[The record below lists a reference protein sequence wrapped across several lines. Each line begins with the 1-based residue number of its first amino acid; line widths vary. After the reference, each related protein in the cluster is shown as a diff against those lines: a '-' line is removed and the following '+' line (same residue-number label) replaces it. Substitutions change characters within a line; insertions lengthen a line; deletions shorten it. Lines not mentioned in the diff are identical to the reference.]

1 MINNFIKNTFVKNF
15 LISKLI
21 SIRSLGS
28 WILSTLLLYAIYL
41 FCKVTSHI
49 FWRES
54 QITWRRLYPSQR
66 NMCNEILE

>member
-28 WILSTLLLYAIYL
+28 WILSTLLLYTIYL
-41 FCKVTSHI
+41 FCKIIAI
-49 FWRES
+49 FSEGKVKSLEEGYIRV
-54 QITWRRLYPSQR
+54 
-66 NMCNEILE
+66 NEICAMKF